1 MAIIN
6 NGQAVVTGPVTV
18 LWDGITRPED
28 VEGKD
33 GGAPGKKFTVKFAA
47 PPTEPAV
54 HELRPMLDAEIARV
68 FPAGKPRNFQDTFGA
83 LTAAEYDGALTGHL
97 VCTATTYNSAPPVYD
112 AQGREVPA
120 HACGLYSGAK
130 VRLILTPRVYNAKG
144 NVGESTWLSGI
155 QIVDLT
161 TPKLAGGAGMSAGQV
176 ASAFGIQGGA
186 AAFAQSPAAAP
197 TPAPAAT
204 APVPSL
210 PPAPLAPNPGIVPP
224 VPTDKLTAAGYSV
237 AQMQAAGW
245 TIEQMRAE
253 GYVI

>member
-186 AAFAQSPAAAP
+186 AAFAQPPAAAP
-197 TPAPAAT
+197 APVAA

-224 VPTDKLTAAGYSV
+224 VPTDKLKALGHTVEAL
-237 AQMQAAGW
+237 QAAGW
-245 TIEQMRAE
+245 TVEQMRE
-253 GYVI
+253 QGYVV

>member
-186 AAFAQSPAAAP
+186 AAFAQPPAAAP
-197 TPAPAAT
+197 APVAA

-210 PPAPLAPNPGIVPP
+210 PPAPLASNPGIVPP
-224 VPTDKLTAAGYSV
+224 VPTDKLKALGHTVEAL
-237 AQMQAAGW
+237 QAAGW
-245 TIEQMRAE
+245 TVEQMRE
-253 GYVI
+253 QGYVI

>member
-18 LWDGITRPED
+18 LWDGITRPEE

-54 HELRPMLDAEIARV
+54 GELRSMLDAEIARV
-68 FPAGKPRNFQDTFGA
+68 FPTGKPRNFQDSFGA
-83 LTAAEYDGALTGHL
+83 LNAAEYDGKLTGQL
-97 VCTATTYNSAPPVYD
+97 VCTATTYNAAPPIYD

-120 HACGLYSGAK
+120 HSCGLYSGAK

-144 NVGESTWLSGI
+144 NVGESAWLSGI

-161 TPKLAGGAGMSAGQV
+161 GEKLAGGAGMSAGQV

-186 AAFAQSPAAAP
+186 AAFVQAP
-197 TPAPAAT
+197 TPDV
-204 APVPSL
+204 VP
-210 PPAPLAPNPGIVPP
+210 PTPTAPNPGIVPP
-224 VPTDKLTAAGYSV
+224 VPTPKLTALGHTVES
-237 AQMQAAGW
+237 MQAAGW
-245 TIEQMRAE
+245 TVEQMRAE
-253 GYVI
+253 GYVM

>member
-144 NVGESTWLSGI
+144 NVGESAWLSGI

-186 AAFAQSPAAAP
+186 AAFSQPSAPVAAP
-197 TPAPAAT
+197 GPA

-210 PPAPLAPNPGIVPP
+210 PPTPVAPNPGIVPP
-224 VPTDKLTAAGYSV
+224 VPTDKLKALGHTVEAL
-237 AQMQAAGW
+237 QAAGW
-245 TIEQMRAE
+245 TIEQMRE
-253 GYVI
+253 QGYVI

>member
-155 QIVDLT
+155 QIVDLS

-186 AAFAQSPAAAP
+186 AAFAQA
-197 TPAPAAT
+197 PAPAAT
-204 APVPSL
+204 PPASAAAPVPSL

-224 VPTDKLTAAGYSV
+224 VPTDKLKALGHTVEAL
-237 AQMQAAGW
+237 QAAGW
-245 TIEQMRAE
+245 TIEQMRE
-253 GYVI
+253 QGYVI